1 MRLDDITPVILTLN
15 EAPNIARTIE
25 QLQWAKRI
33 IVVDSQSDDET
44 CAIVTRYPQAE
55 LFQRRFDS
63 HANQWNY
70 AISQTDIETDWV
82 LALDADYVLS
92 DELVNELMA
101 LAPPADVSGY
111 RARFVYCIEGKPLRA
126 TVYTPVTV
134 LFRRDRARYTQD
146 GHTQRVRVDGK
157 IRQLANV
164 IYHDDRKP
172 LSSWVA
178 AQNRY
183 VRIEAEKLLS
193 AEWKALRWAE
203 RIRRLR
209 VVAPFA
215 MLFYC
220 LFVKGLIL
228 DGRAGIFY
236 SFQRA
241 FAELL
246 LSLYLIR
253 NDLVQGVGRR
263 GQN

>member
-1 MRLDDITPVILTLN
+1 MHSAITPVILTLN
-15 EAPNIARTIE
+15 EAPNLVRTLNKLAWARD
-25 QLQWAKRI
+25 
-33 IVVDSQSDDET
+33 IVLVDSGSADET
-44 CAIVTRYPQAE
+44 LEMASKYPTVRV
-55 LFQRRFDS
+55 FRRPFDC
-63 HANQWNY
+63 HARQWNY
-70 AISQTDIETDWV
+70 AIENTGIQTDWI

-92 DELVNELMA
+92 DELVTELAA
-101 LAPPADVSGY
+101 LAPAAGVSGY
-111 RARFVYCIEGKPLRA
+111 RASFVYCVEGKPLRA

-134 LFRRDRARYTQD
+134 LFRRDRSHYSQD
-146 GHTQRVRVDGK
+146 GHTQRVKIDGK
-157 IRQLANV
+157 IEGLLNV

-172 LSSWVA
+172 LPSWVA

-193 AEWKALRWAE
+193 AEWKVLRWPE

-209 VVAPFA
+209 VIAPFA

-246 LSLYLIR
+246 LSLYLIQS
-253 NDLVQGVGRR
+253 DLAQGCRSHG
-263 GQN
+263 GD